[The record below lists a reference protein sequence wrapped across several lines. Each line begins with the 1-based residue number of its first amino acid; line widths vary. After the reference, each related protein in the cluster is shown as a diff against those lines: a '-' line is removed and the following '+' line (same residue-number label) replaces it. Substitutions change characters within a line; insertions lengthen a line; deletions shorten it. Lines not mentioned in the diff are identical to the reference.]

1 VAGVNVE
8 SLLAPLA
15 SDAPCGENLEYDA
28 EFTAF
33 ERALQGKPEVQYGA
47 TLVSAEPPDWKSAR
61 TQALALFSRTR
72 DLRVAVPLA
81 QTLLHTDGLDGFA
94 DGLRVVAGLLQ
105 LTWAD
110 LHPRLDP
117 EDGNDPTMRVNSL
130 AALCDAN
137 STLKAVRDV
146 CLVSSRVHGRFSLR
160 DLDLASG
167 EAAEGVSRPE
177 LATIDAAFMDA
188 DLDALQSVTAALAAA
203 IEQSTLIENTL
214 QSHVGAARALD
225 LAPLRSLLSRARAV
239 VEERIGRRADAPVAV
254 QAAGATGEAAA
265 AAVGVRAAMAGDIG
279 SRDDVIRLLDRICE
293 YYRQAEPSSPVPLML
308 KRARR
313 LVPMGFHEIIAD
325 LAPDGLGQVE
335 KILGVSGSDSA
346 S

>member
-1 VAGVNVE
+1 MALVNVE

-28 EFTAF
+28 AFTAF

-47 TLVSAEPPDWKSAR
+47 TLVAAEPPDWKAAR

-105 LTWAD
+105 SAWAD
-110 LHPRLDP
+110 LHPKLDP
-117 EDGNDPTMRVNSL
+117 QDGNDPTMRVNSL
-130 AALCDAN
+130 AALCDAD
-137 STLKAVRDV
+137 STLKAVRDA

-160 DLDLASG
+160 DIDLASG

-188 DLDALQSVTAALAAA
+188 DLDALQAATAALAAA

-225 LAPLRSLLSRARAV
+225 LAPLRTLLSRARAV

-254 QAAGATGEAAA
+254 QAAGAAGEAAA
-265 AAVGVRAAMAGDIG
+265 AVGARGAMAGDIG

>member
-1 VAGVNVE
+1 MAAVDVE

-15 SDAPCGENLEYDA
+15 PDAPCGENLEYDA

-47 TLVSAEPPDWKSAR
+47 TLVAAEPPDWKAAR
-61 TQALALFSRTR
+61 SQALALFLRTR

-81 QTLLHTDGLDGFA
+81 QALLHADGLGGFA

-105 LTWAD
+105 SAWVGV
-110 LHPRLDP
+110 HPQLDP
-117 EDGNDPTMRVNSL
+117 ADGNDPTMRVNSL

-137 STLKAVRDV
+137 GTLKAVREAF
-146 CLVSSRVHGRFSLR
+146 LVSSRVHGRFSLR
-160 DLDLASG
+160 DLELASA
-167 EAAEGVSRPE
+167 EAVEGVTRPE
-177 LATIDAAFMDA
+177 PTVIDAAFMDA
-188 DLDALQSVTAALAAA
+188 ELGELQAVAAALAAS

-214 QSHVGAARALD
+214 QSHVGAAQALD
-225 LAPLRSLLSRARAV
+225 LTPLRSLLSRARAAV
-239 VEERIGRRADAPVAV
+239 AERIGRRADAPQVTEGAAV
-254 QAAGATGEAAA
+254 GPA
-265 AAVGVRAAMAGDIG
+265 AAVGARPVMAGDIG
-279 SRDDVIRLLDRICE
+279 SRDDVIRMLDVICE

>member
-1 VAGVNVE
+1 VAAVNVE

-15 SDAPCGENLEYDA
+15 PDAPCGENLEYDA

-47 TLVSAEPPDWKSAR
+47 TLVAAEPPDWKAAR
-61 TQALALFSRTR
+61 TQALALFARTR

-81 QTLLHTDGLDGFA
+81 QTMLHTDGLEGFA
-94 DGLRVVAGLLQ
+94 DGLRVIAGLLQ
-105 LTWAD
+105 SAWATV
-110 LHPRLDP
+110 HPQLDP
-117 EDGNDPTMRVNSL
+117 QEGNDLTMRGNSL
-130 AALCDAN
+130 AALCDAAA
-137 STLKAVRDV
+137 TLKAVREA

-167 EAAEGVSRPE
+167 EAAEGVTRPE
-177 LATIDAAFMDA
+177 LTTIDAAFMDA
-188 DLDALQSVTAALAAA
+188 ELSQLQAVGVALAAC
-203 IEQSTLIENTL
+203 IEQANLIENTL
-214 QSHVGAARALD
+214 QSHVGAAQALD
-225 LAPLRSLLSRARAV
+225 LAPLRSLLSRARAAV
-239 VEERIGRRADAPVAV
+239 DERIGRRADAP
-254 QAAGATGEAAA
+254 QAIE
-265 AAVGVRAAMAGDIG
+265 AVGVAGPAAATVGRSAIAGDIG
-279 SRDDVIRLLDRICE
+279 SRDDVIRMLDRICE

>member
-1 VAGVNVE
+1 MAAVNVE

-15 SDAPCGENLEYDA
+15 PDAPCGENLEYDA

-33 ERALQGKPEVQYGA
+33 ERSLQGKPEVQYGA
-47 TLVSAEPPDWKSAR
+47 TLVAAEPPDWKGAR
-61 TQALALFSRTR
+61 AQALALFGRTR

-81 QTLLHTDGLDGFA
+81 QTLLHTDGLAGFA
-94 DGLRVVAGLLQ
+94 DGLSVVAGLIQ
-105 LTWAD
+105 TAWATV
-110 LHPRLDP
+110 HPQLDP
-117 EDGNDPTMRVNSL
+117 DDGNDPTMRVNSL

-137 STLKAVRDV
+137 GTLKAVREAT
-146 CLVSSRVHGRFSLR
+146 LVSSRVHGRFSLR
-160 DLDLASG
+160 DLDQAT
-167 EAAEGVSRPE
+167 ADPVEGVSRPE
-177 LATIDAAFMDA
+177 LTTIDAAFMDA
-188 DLDALQSVTAALAAA
+188 DLASLQAVTTALASA
-203 IEQSTLIENTL
+203 IEQATLIENTL
-214 QSHVGAARALD
+214 QSHVGAAQALD
-225 LAPLRSLLSRARAV
+225 LSPLRALLARGRAV
-239 VEERIGRRADAPVAV
+239 VDERIGRRADAPQV
-254 QAAGATGEAAA
+254 T
-265 AAVGVRAAMAGDIG
+265 AAVEAGTAAPVAARSAVVGEIG
-279 SRDDVIRLLDRICE
+279 SRDDVIRMLDRICE

>member
-1 VAGVNVE
+1 VAAVNVE

-15 SDAPCGENLEYDA
+15 PDAPCGENLEYDA

-47 TLVSAEPPDWKSAR
+47 TLVAAEPPDWKAAR
-61 TQALALFSRTR
+61 AQALALFARTR

-81 QTLLHTDGLDGFA
+81 QTMLHTDGLDGFA
-94 DGLRVVAGLLQ
+94 DGLRVIAGLLQ
-105 LTWAD
+105 SAWATV
-110 LHPRLDP
+110 HPQLDP
-117 EDGNDPTMRVNSL
+117 QDGNDPTMRVNSL
-130 AALCDAN
+130 AALCDAAG
-137 STLKAVRDV
+137 TLKAVREA

-167 EAAEGVSRPE
+167 EAAEGVTRPE
-177 LATIDAAFMDA
+177 LTTIDAAFMDA
-188 DLDALQSVTAALAAA
+188 ELSQLQAVGAALAAA
-203 IEQSTLIENTL
+203 IEQANLIENTL
-214 QSHVGAARALD
+214 QSHVGASQALD
-225 LAPLRSLLSRARAV
+225 LAPLRALLSRARAV
-239 VEERIGRRADAPVAV
+239 IDERIGRRADAPQAMEGAV
-254 QAAGATGEAAA
+254 NAGQAAP
-265 AAVGVRAAMAGDIG
+265 AVGARSAIAGDIG
-279 SRDDVIRLLDRICE
+279 SRDDVIRMLDRICE

>member
-1 VAGVNVE
+1 VAVVNVE

-15 SDAPCGENLEYDA
+15 PDAPCGENLEYDA

-47 TLVSAEPPDWKSAR
+47 TLVAAEPPDWKAAR

-72 DLRVAVPLA
+72 DLRIAVPLA

-105 LTWAD
+105 SAWSTV
-110 LHPRLDP
+110 HPQLDP
-117 EDGNDPTMRVNSL
+117 QDGDDPTMRVNSL

-137 STLKAVRDV
+137 GTLKAVRET
-146 CLVSSRVHGRFSLR
+146 CLVTSRVHGRFSLR
-160 DLDLASG
+160 DLDLAGG
-167 EAAEGVSRPE
+167 EAVEGVTRPE

-188 DLDALQSVTAALAAA
+188 ELSQLQAVVAALAVS

-214 QSHVGAARALD
+214 QAHVGAAQALD
-225 LAPLRSLLSRARAV
+225 LAPLRSLLSRARAAV
-239 VEERIGRRADAPVAV
+239 DERIGRRADAPQAMEADVAAG
-254 QAAGATGEAAA
+254 QAAAPA
-265 AAVGVRAAMAGDIG
+265 GVRSAALAGDIG
-279 SRDDVIRLLDRICE
+279 SRDDVIRMLDRICE